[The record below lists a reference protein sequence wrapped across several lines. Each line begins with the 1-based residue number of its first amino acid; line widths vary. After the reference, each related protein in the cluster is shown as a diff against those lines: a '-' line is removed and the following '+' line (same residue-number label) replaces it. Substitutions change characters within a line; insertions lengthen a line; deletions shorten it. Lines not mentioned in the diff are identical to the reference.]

1 MGSEE
6 KDCQKG
12 PSELRG
18 VSISGS
24 KELRVR
30 EGNVTN
36 PETAVTSEAQHHPRA
51 SYCLLS
57 QRTPRHCPRK
67 TGYLPTSSHKQVRQI
82 HKLVTRQQGSEK
94 KKKDVAGQI

>member
-24 KELRVR
+24 KELGVR

-36 PETAVTSEAQHHPRA
+36 PET
-51 SYCLLS
+51 
-57 QRTPRHCPRK
+57 
-67 TGYLPTSSHKQVRQI
+67 
-82 HKLVTRQQGSEK
+82 QQ
-94 KKKDVAGQI
+94 